1 MGLEIVAAS
10 RVVQLDGD
18 GPHGLIVEFGH
29 RRELEARKG

>member
-18 GPHGLIVEFGH
+18 GPHGLIVEF
-29 RRELEARKG
+29 ELEARKG